1 MALRQ
6 KPASIG
12 LSLDAEGWVPVQVL
26 LNTLDQP
33 GPSAAKVL
41 APVRAR
47 IDEVRGRAQTPWE
60 SRSRTGNFIFNAPV
74 NMTVQPGSKPGAAPT
89 INPNSRVMRI
99 RVVQNKRRRD
109 EDVAHVRYAL
119 QCVSSC
125 SERSVDLSAGLACGA
140 SQTSDTGWC
149 YRQAGTCPH
158 DFERDCYR

>member
-47 IDEVRGRAQTPWE
+47 IDEV
-60 SRSRTGNFIFNAPV
+60 
-74 NMTVQPGSKPGAAPT
+74 
-89 INPNSRVMRI
+89 
-99 RVVQNKRRRD
+99 
-109 EDVAHVRYAL
+109 
-119 QCVSSC
+119 
-125 SERSVDLSAGLACGA
+125 
-140 SQTSDTGWC
+140 
-149 YRQAGTCPH
+149 
-158 DFERDCYR
+158 

>member
-12 LSLDAEGWVPVQVL
+12 LSMEAEGWVPVQVL

-41 APVRAR
+41 ASVRAR
-47 IDEVRGRAQTPWE
+47 IDEVWGRAQTPWE
-60 SRSRTGNFIFNAPV
+60 SRSRAGNFIFNAPV
-74 NMTVQPGSKPGAAPT
+74 NVTVQPGSKPGAAPT
-89 INPNSRVMRI
+89 INPNSRVSPTDAVRRAERYYGTHGEWAGHCRLARVMRI

-119 QCVSSC
+119 QCVSS
-125 SERSVDLSAGLACGA
+125 
-140 SQTSDTGWC
+140 
-149 YRQAGTCPH
+149 
-158 DFERDCYR
+158 

>member
-33 GPSAAKVL
+33 GPSVAKVL

-47 IDEVRGRAQTPWE
+47 IDEVWGKAQTPWE

-74 NMTVQPGSKPGAAPT
+74 NVTVQPGSKPGAAPT
-89 INPNSRVMRI
+89 INPNSRVSPTDAVRRAERYYGTRGEWPGIAGSLASCGFESYRTNADETKTSHTSGMPYSVCPA
-99 RVVQNKRRRD
+99 VVS
-109 EDVAHVRYAL
+109 AAL
-119 QCVSSC
+119 
-125 SERSVDLSAGLACGA
+125 
-140 SQTSDTGWC
+140 T
-149 YRQAGTCPH
+149 
-158 DFERDCYR
+158 